1 MAFNALPNQPP
12 SKIIQVLNMQ
22 PNTFAAV
29 RTPGI
34 GAQIASILEERI
46 LQNVY
51 PIGSK
56 LPPERV
62 LAEEFGVS
70 RQSLR
75 SALRILSARGMLH
88 TRQGDGHYV
97 SGRIG
102 KNFQYGW
109 EDLLDQNEN
118 MESEVLDFRRHIEG
132 MLAALAAQRRT
143 EADLARMRGWLDK
156 LREAYARN
164 NLDLQSAADVGFH
177 QAVAEAAHNIMF
189 TRLSDGLLRLLTGH
203 TKCNLAN
210 LFGVPDIYTQLTEQ
224 HEAIFQAV
232 LHQDAALAMQSAHR
246 HLDYVQSSLKL
257 RRKQQ
262 LNESISLAQ
271 AAGDARKP
279 GMK

>member
-1 MAFNALPNQPP
+1 
-12 SKIIQVLNMQ
+12 MQ
-22 PNTFAAV
+22 PNTSATV
-29 RTPGI
+29 RLPGI

-75 SALRILSARGMLH
+75 SALRILSVRGMLQ

-97 SGRIG
+97 SGRIE

-109 EDLLDQNEN
+109 EDLIDKNES
-118 MESEVLDFRRHIEG
+118 MESEVLDFRRNIEG

-143 EADLARMRGWLDK
+143 EADLARMRSWLDK
-156 LREAYARN
+156 LREAYAQN

-189 TRLSDGLLRLLTGH
+189 TRLSDGLLRLLTGQ
-203 TKCNLAN
+203 TKRNLAN
-210 LFGVPDIYTQLTEQ
+210 MFGVPDIHRQLTAQ
-224 HEAIFQAV
+224 HEAIFKAIKQ
-232 LHQDAALAMQSAHR
+232 QNAAEAMQAAHR
-246 HLDYVQSSLKL
+246 HLDYVQNSLNF
-257 RRKQQ
+257 RREQQ
-262 LNESISLAQ
+262 LRESVSLAQ

-279 GMK
+279 GFK

>member
-1 MAFNALPNQPP
+1 
-12 SKIIQVLNMQ
+12 MQ
-22 PNTFAAV
+22 PNTAAV
-29 RTPGI
+29 ARTPGI

-56 LPPERV
+56 LPPERA

-75 SALRILSARGMLH
+75 SALRILSAHGMLH

-97 SGRIG
+97 SSRVE

-109 EDLLDQNEN
+109 EDLLDKNEN
-118 MESEVLDFRRHIEG
+118 MENEVLDFRRHIEG

-143 EADLARMRGWLDK
+143 EADLIRMRGWLDK
-156 LREAYARN
+156 LREAYAQN

-189 TRLSDGLLRLLTGH
+189 TRLSDGLLRLLTGQ
-203 TKCNLAN
+203 TKRNLAN
-210 LFGVPDIYTQLTEQ
+210 MFGVPDIHSQLTAQ
-224 HEAIFQAV
+224 HDAIYQAIRR
-232 LHQDAALAMQSAHR
+232 QDAAGATQAAHR
-246 HLDYVQSSLKL
+246 HLDYVQNSLSRQRAQQQREKL
-257 RRKQQ
+257 
-262 LNESISLAQ
+262 SLAQ
-271 AAGDARKP
+271 TAGDARKP
-279 GMK
+279 VFK